1 MKSPLCDLSNLSWG
15 NGKVGESQKEISQIP

>member
-1 MKSPLCDLSNLSWG
+1 MKESVMWMSNLCWG